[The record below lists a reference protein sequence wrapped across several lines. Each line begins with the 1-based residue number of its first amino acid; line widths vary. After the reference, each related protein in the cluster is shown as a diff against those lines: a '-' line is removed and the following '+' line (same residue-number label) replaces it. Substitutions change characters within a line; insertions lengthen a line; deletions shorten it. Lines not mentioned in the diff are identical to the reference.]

1 MANKETKVQVI
12 ERLINT
18 YGIEGEDKDFLLHE
32 VELINKRN
40 AYKSD
45 KPSKSQRENEVRKE
59 GIMAVLEPGEIYTAT
74 DVANLMG
81 GKDNGWSAQRA
92 SALLKQMVEA
102 GQVVKAEIKRRSYF
116 ALTGTDIEAVATAAP
131 ADAE

>member
-45 KPSKSQRENEVRKE
+45 KPSKTQRENEVRKE
-59 GIMAVLEPGEIYTAT
+59 GIAAVMEAGKIYTAT
-74 DVANLMG
+74 DIANLMG

-92 SALLKQMVEA
+92 SALLNQMKEA

-116 ALTGTDIEAVATAAP
+116 ALTGTDIEAVATATP

>member
-40 AYKSD
+40 SYKSD
-45 KPSKSQRENEVRKE
+45 KPTKAQKENATRKE
-59 GIMAVLEPGEIYTAT
+59 GILAIMEEGKAYTAT
-74 DVANLMG
+74 DIATAMG
-81 GKDNGWSAQRA
+81 DGWSAQRA
-92 SALLKQMVEA
+92 SALLKQMVAA
-102 GQVVKAEIKRRSYF
+102 GTVVKAEIKRRAYF
-116 ALTGTDIEAVATAAP
+116 ALTGTDIEAVATATP

>member
-45 KPSKSQRENEVRKE
+45 KPSKSQRENEARKAGIASVMNE
-59 GIMAVLEPGEIYTAT
+59 GEVYTAT
-74 DVANLMG
+74 DIATAMG
-81 GKDNGWSAQRA
+81 DGWSPQRA
-92 SALLKQMVEA
+92 SALLKQMKEA
-102 GQVVKAEIKRRSYF
+102 GVVVKAEVKRRSYF
-116 ALTGTDIEAVATAAP
+116 ALAGTDIEAVLATAEAP
-131 ADAE
+131 VEAE

>member
-1 MANKETKVQVI
+1 MANKETKVQII

-45 KPSKSQRENEVRKE
+45 KPSKSQRENVARKE
-59 GIMAVLEPGEIYTAT
+59 GIAAVMEAGEIYTAT
-74 DVANLMG
+74 DIANLMG

-116 ALTGTDIEAVATAAP
+116 ALTGTDIEAVATATP

>member
-45 KPSKSQRENEVRKE
+45 KPSKSQRENVARKE
-59 GIMAVLEPGEIYTAT
+59 GIAAVMEVGEIYTAT
-74 DVANLMG
+74 DIANLMG

-102 GQVVKAEIKRRSYF
+102 GQVVKAEIKRRAYF
-116 ALTGTDIEAVATAAP
+116 ALTGTDIEAVAAVP

>member
-40 AYKSD
+40 SYKSD
-45 KPSKSQRENEVRKE
+45 KPTKAQKENATRKE
-59 GIMAVLEPGEIYTAT
+59 GILAVMEEGKAYTAT
-74 DVANLMG
+74 DIATAMG
-81 GKDNGWSAQRA
+81 DGWSPQRA
-92 SALLKQMVEA
+92 SALLKQMKEA
-102 GQVVKAEIKRRSYF
+102 GVVVKAEVKRRSYF
-116 ALTGTDIEAVATAAP
+116 ALAGTDIEAVLATAEAP
-131 ADAE
+131 VEAE

>member
-32 VELINKRN
+32 IELINKRN

-45 KPSKSQRENEVRKE
+45 KPSKSQRENEARKAGIASVMNE
-59 GIMAVLEPGEIYTAT
+59 GEVYTAT
-74 DVANLMG
+74 DIATAMG
-81 GKDNGWSAQRA
+81 DGWSPQRA
-92 SALLKQMVEA
+92 SALLKQMKEA
-102 GQVVKAEIKRRSYF
+102 GVVVKAEVKRRSYF
-116 ALTGTDIEAVATAAP
+116 ALAGTDIEAVLATAEAP
-131 ADAE
+131 VEAE

>member
-45 KPSKSQRENEVRKE
+45 KPSKTQRENVVRKE
-59 GIMAVLEPGEIYTAT
+59 GIAAVMEAGEIYTAT
-74 DVANLMG
+74 DISTLMG

-102 GQVVKAEIKRRSYF
+102 GQVVKAEVKRRSYF
-116 ALTGTDIEAVATAAP
+116 ALTGTDIEAVATATP

>member
-40 AYKSD
+40 SYKSD
-45 KPSKSQRENEVRKE
+45 KPTKAQKENATRKE
-59 GIMAVLEPGEIYTAT
+59 GILAIMEEGKAYTAT
-74 DVANLMG
+74 DIATAMG
-81 GKDNGWSAQRA
+81 DGWSAQRA

-102 GQVVKAEIKRRSYF
+102 GQVVKAEIKRRAYF
-116 ALTGTDIEAVATAAP
+116 ALTGTDIEAVATATP

>member
-45 KPSKSQRENEVRKE
+45 KPSKAQVENEARKAGIASVMNE
-59 GIMAVLEPGEIYTAT
+59 GEVYTAT
-74 DVANLMG
+74 DIATAMG
-81 GKDNGWSAQRA
+81 DGWSPQRA
-92 SALLKQMVEA
+92 SALLKQMKEA
-102 GQVVKAEIKRRSYF
+102 GVVVKAEVKRRSYF
-116 ALTGTDIEAVATAAP
+116 ALAGTDIEAVLATAP

>member
-12 ERLINT
+12 ERLIST

-45 KPSKSQRENEVRKE
+45 KPSKAQRENVARKE
-59 GIMAVLEPGEIYTAT
+59 GIAAIMEAGEIYTAT

-102 GQVVKAEIKRRSYF
+102 GQVVKAEVKRRSYF
-116 ALTGTDIEAVATAAP
+116 ALTGTDIEAVATATP

>member
-45 KPSKSQRENEVRKE
+45 KPSKSQRENVARKE
-59 GIMAVLEPGEIYTAT
+59 GIAAVMEAGEIYTAT
-74 DVANLMG
+74 DIANLMG

-92 SALLKQMVEA
+92 SALLKQMVAA
-102 GQVVKAEIKRRSYF
+102 GTVVKAEIKRRAYF
-116 ALTGTDIEAVATAAP
+116 ALTGTDIEAVATATP

>member
-45 KPSKSQRENEVRKE
+45 KPSKSQRENVARKE
-59 GIMAVLEPGEIYTAT
+59 GIAAVMEAGEIYTAT
-74 DVANLMG
+74 DIANLMG

-116 ALTGTDIEAVATAAP
+116 ALTGTDIEAVATATP